1 MNRAERRKAEKAQA
15 RAIAEIPEW
24 RKAKLERD
32 VAVSL
37 RMIQNGIT
45 QADLDAAYQRGRKD
59 ATKEYVDKLLPYQ
72 QKFFYSAAA
81 IAAHELFGFGKD
93 RALRLLERVQEIMC
107 EEISTGDIIERCK
120 RETGVD
126 CFEEEFTI

>member
-32 VAVSL
+32 TAIAMRV
-37 RMIQNGIT
+37 MQNGISK
-45 QADLDAAYQRGRKD
+45 QDLDAAYQRGRKD

-72 QKFFYSAAA
+72 QRFFYSAAA
-81 IAAHELFGFGKD
+81 IAAHELFGFGKE
-93 RALRLLERVQEIMC
+93 RGERLLDRIQQIMC
-107 EEISTGDIIERCK
+107 EEISTGDIIERCR

-126 CFEEEFTI
+126 VWEGEYTI

>member
-1 MNRAERRKAEKAQA
+1 MNRAERRKQAKANA

-32 VAVSL
+32 IAIAQ

-45 QADLDAAYQRGRKD
+45 QADLDAAYEKGRKD
-59 ATKEYVDKLLPYQ
+59 ATKEYVDRLLPYQ
-72 QKFFYSAAA
+72 QRFFYSAAA
-81 IAAHELFGFGKD
+81 IAVHELFGFGKN
-93 RALRLLERVQEIMC
+93 RGERLLDRIQQIMC

-126 CFEEEFTI
+126 VWEEEYTI